1 MLTPGRMLGIMLGRD
16 TGVMLGVERRASAA
30 CADGAGGTGEAA
42 AARGD
47 EGRRTGNTPTHERRI
62 Y

>member
-1 MLTPGRMLGIMLGRD
+1 MLGRD